1 MDPQDVERTLLVLFR
16 SGAPMTASD
25 LARTMAFG
33 QGWLGI
39 DEADAV
45 VAHFIQTG
53 WLRPEGDAYLP
64 SRDLA
69 HVQVPL
75 SWMPRPSRLMDAQ
88 PPGEVPP
95 APTPAE
101 APVKGS
107 KTGAEAKPVERESDD
122 PRVRLEGRLV
132 GFIARAS
139 GLERA
144 EVQRRAER
152 KQHALRP
159 CTSWLGLAL
168 VAHDQGLDMHAIVD
182 ALAPT
187 AQA

>member
-45 VAHFIQTG
+45 VAHFIETG
-53 WLRPEGDAYLP
+53 WLRAEGGGYLP
-64 SRDLA
+64 SRDLD

-75 SWMPRPSRLMDAQ
+75 SWMPRPSRLLDAQ
-88 PPGEVPP
+88 PPGASP
-95 APTPAE
+95 APLRSPQAPAK
-101 APVKGS
+101 APIPIAEVKATTS
-107 KTGAEAKPVERESDD
+107 ESDD
-122 PRVRLEGRLV
+122 PRVRLEGRLL

-139 GLERA
+139 GLDRA

-168 VAHDQGLDMHAIVD
+168 VALDQGLEMNAIVD
-182 ALAPT
+182 ALAPH